1 MNDHLIERIYDM
13 HDKVVGKLVR
23 KGIDRNEA
31 PDLAVNILLDAVEAV
46 DKLRDPEKLEAWV
59 MVIAENNGNRYL
71 RERAKHWE
79 IEISSVTNIE
89 TGEEID
95 IYETM
100 ADEMTVEKILR
111 HAERTSMLG
120 ELLGC
125 LNDKERAIFFM
136 HNLDEMTFREI
147 AERLELNENTVRSIH
162 SRCCRKLK
170 SCAENLYGKTNYVK
184 SSDFCKKSQ

>member
-89 TGEEID
+89 
-95 IYETM
+95 
-100 ADEMTVEKILR
+100 KILR

-170 SCAENLYGKTNYVK
+170 SCAENLYGKEAYR
-184 SSDFCKKSQ
+184 D

>member
-13 HDKVVGKLVR
+13 HDKVVIKMIK
-23 KGIDRNEA
+23 KGIAANEA
-31 PDLAVNILLDAVEAV
+31 PDLAINALLDAVEAV

-100 ADEMTVEKILR
+100 ADEMT
-111 HAERTSMLG
+111 
-120 ELLGC
+120 
-125 LNDKERAIFFM
+125 
-136 HNLDEMTFREI
+136 FREI

-170 SCAENLYGKTNYVK
+170 SCAENLYGKEAYR
-184 SSDFCKKSQ
+184 D

>member
-13 HDKVVGKLVR
+13 HDKVVIKMIK
-23 KGIDRNEA
+23 KGIAANEA
-31 PDLAVNILLDAVEAV
+31 PDLAINALLDAVEAV

-170 SCAENLYGKTNYVK
+170 SCAENLYGKEAYR
-184 SSDFCKKSQ
+184 D